1 MFGRM
6 MKNYQNYRTFWSLM
20 DGMSILKLAT
30 EIYVNATNT
39 LIVFI
44 GHIFWKNKQQLIK
57 YEWVVFLSA
66 WFSCTQVAVAASF
79 GCVGVLLYGDPKD
92 YAPGPKFPKGRWLPD
107 DGVQRGSVIG
117 YGDDVTEGD
126 PMTRNYP
133 AKSKFFFQPILF

>member
-1 MFGRM
+1 M
-6 MKNYQNYRTFWSLM
+6 
-20 DGMSILKLAT
+20 
-30 EIYVNATNT
+30 
-39 LIVFI
+39 IVFT

-107 DGVQRGSVIG
+107 DGVQRGSIIG

>member
-1 MFGRM
+1 M

-66 WFSCTQVAVAASF
+66 
-79 GCVGVLLYGDPKD
+79 
-92 YAPGPKFPKGRWLPD
+92 
-107 DGVQRGSVIG
+107 
-117 YGDDVTEGD
+117 
-126 PMTRNYP
+126 
-133 AKSKFFFQPILF
+133 